1 MGILRRL
8 RRKRVVRR
16 DTSPEW
22 RLGLSAVRHL
32 RTLTPD
38 RRERVESDAKIFAAE
53 THWEGCGGLKVGDGM
68 KAVVS
73 ALACLLV
80 CDTRQTLY
88 EDVSSVLL
96 YPTGY
101 VAPTARN
108 ANGVVT
114 AGMSRLGEAHFNG
127 PVVLSWADTL
137 RHATQPMGRN
147 LVLHEFAH
155 RLDMLDG
162 MVDGTPPMP
171 TSIPLGRWVDTMTA
185 EYSDLH
191 KSLDEGIPTPL
202 DAYAATNP
210 GEFFAVSTEAYFE
223 RPFALRSLRPG
234 LYDLLKDYYVVG
246 G

>member
-1 MGILRRL
+1 MGLLRRL
-8 RRKRVVRR
+8 RRKRTLKK
-16 DTSPEW
+16 DTTPEW

-32 RTLTPD
+32 RSLDPE
-38 RRERVESDAKIFAAE
+38 RRERVEQDARIFANE
-53 THWEGCGGLKVGDGM
+53 TNWEGCGGLKVGDGM

-96 YPTGY
+96 YPSGY

-114 AGMSRLGEAHFNG
+114 AGAARLGEAHFRG
-127 PVVLSWADTL
+127 PVILSWADTL
-137 RHATQPMGRN
+137 RHATQPLGRN

-162 MVDGTPPMP
+162 LVNGTPPLP
-171 TSIPLGRWVDTMTA
+171 TSIPIGRWVDTMTA
-185 EYSDLH
+185 EYTELSN
-191 KSLDEGIPTPL
+191 SLDEGRPTPL
-202 DAYAATNP
+202 DPYAALNP

-223 RPFALRSLRPG
+223 RPFALRTLRPG